1 MTVPAWAWVAP
12 AAGLIIVA
20 AAEVVLTG
28 RPGRSSFTARQALRW
43 AGVYV
48 SLAVIFGLGAGV
60 AAGWVAAGQ
69 FYAGYLTEYSLSLD
83 NLFIFYVIMSWFA
96 VPPARQHRVLLLGI
110 GLALVLRS
118 ALIVAGAAAVS
129 RYGWLFYPLG
139 AILVWTAIGLISGR
153 PGRQPQE
160 QPRLMSWLRRHV
172 HPAGEDDGG
181 HRIAWRGR
189 RWWPAR
195 CCCWC
200 W

>member
-1 MTVPAWAWVAP
+1 M
-12 AAGLIIVA
+12 L
-20 AAEVVLTG
+20 
-28 RPGRSSFTARQALRW
+28 
-43 AGVYV
+43 
-48 SLAVIFGLGAGV
+48 LAVVFGLGMGV

-110 GLALVLRS
+110 GFALVLRS

-129 RYGWLFYPLG
+129 RYGWLFFPLG
-139 AILVWTAIGLISGR
+139 GILVWTATGLISGR
-153 PGRQPQE
+153 SGRQPQE

-172 HPAGEDDGG
+172 QPAAMGM
-181 HRIAWRGR
+181 AATWWRGGAGA
-189 RWWPAR
+189 WWPAR
-195 CCCWC
+195 CCCWP